1 MEYDYPFYEKER
13 ELIKAIYQTEP
24 DYTLAEHLIANGAN
38 INAKDNNEKYSNNLL
53 AFLLYLAFDD
63 VCFSDNMS
71 DKEIVAANDKVGELM
86 GSLIDFFIA
95 HGFDVTLENGHYGA
109 SCLYEI
115 ALCAPDDYIIPL
127 TKKLL
132 NAGAKD
138 GYPYVDDDYETTS
151 QSIDF
156 DSSFRL
162 TEGEPKRAMALEACY
177 HLLIANSN
185 GHPYHGIDSCLAAI
199 GRTLE
204 KVMIDSQNTEPFFN
218 VELPESKHENCFNDD
233 LYLLFSDG
241 THLHYGENPE
251 MWFDTAALP
260 ASLLDVTDRFS
271 ALVGR
276 IITDI
281 QLIPHG
287 ITKGKTT
294 YGQDTFIIKTNNNTA
309 LELRVNFGEVE
320 REDSCAYY
328 TILDE
333 DNDDKDST
341 GP

>member
-1 MEYDYPFYEKER
+1 MEYEHPFNEKER
-13 ELIKAIYQTEP
+13 ELIKALYQKEP
-24 DYTLAEHLIANGAN
+24 DYALAEQLIAKGAN
-38 INAKDNNEKYSNNLL
+38 LNAKENGEKYRDNLL
-53 AFLLYLAFDD
+53 SYLLFLAFED
-63 VCFSDNMS
+63 VCFSDDMS
-71 DKEIVAANDKVGELM
+71 DKEIVAANNKVGELM
-86 GSLIDFFIA
+86 GDLIDFFLA
-95 HGFDVTLENGHYGA
+95 HGFDVTLEDDHYGA

-115 ALCAPDDYIIPL
+115 ALCAPKDFIIPL

-138 GYPYVDDDYETTS
+138 GYPYVDDDYETVS
-151 QSIDF
+151 QWVDF
-156 DSSFRL
+156 DASFRL
-162 TEGEPKRAMALEACY
+162 LEDEPKRAMALEACY
-177 HLLIANSN
+177 HLLIASSN
-185 GHPYHGIDSCLAAI
+185 GLPYQGIDCCMTAI
-199 GRTLE
+199 GKTLE
-204 KVMIDSQNTEPFFN
+204 KVLIDSQGKEPFFK
-218 VELPESKHENCFNDD
+218 VDLPESKHENCFNDD

-309 LELRVNFGEVE
+309 LELRVNFGKVE